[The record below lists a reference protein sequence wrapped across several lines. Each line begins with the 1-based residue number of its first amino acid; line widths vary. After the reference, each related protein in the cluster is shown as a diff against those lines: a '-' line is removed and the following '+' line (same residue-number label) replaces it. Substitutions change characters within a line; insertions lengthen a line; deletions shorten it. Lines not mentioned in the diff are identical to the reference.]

1 MLSIFPLSIFLTSA
15 VFLLLIHCPSP
26 ASDKNETPILD
37 ERYLFLQNLPK
48 ERLKVWLDAY
58 ELYKRDK
65 KARKTVTLTINS
77 SKLHNNISS
86 RSKPLVEVHWEELE
100 WRSEFTD
107 GKIYIIGTDTPFTGI
122 SHRFHPNG
130 MKSRQTSW
138 KDGKRHGLSIGWHAN
153 GLKSLLTET
162 NFYPLPLINFVS
174 KLKFRTPIKK
184 HSSQ

>member
-37 ERYLFLQNLPK
+37 DRYLFLQNLPK

-65 KARKTVTLTINS
+65 KARKTVTLTIDP

-86 RSKPLVEVHWEELE
+86 QSKPWVEVHWEELE
-100 WRSEFTD
+100 WRGEFTD
-107 GKIYIIGTDTPFTGI
+107 SKIYIIGTDTPLYRHKPSFPPQRHEI
-122 SHRFHPNG
+122 LPDQLERW
-130 MKSRQTSW
+130 QTPW
-138 KDGKRHGLSIGWHAN
+138 IVQRLA
-153 GLKSLLTET
+153 
-162 NFYPLPLINFVS
+162 F
-174 KLKFRTPIKK
+174 
-184 HSSQ
+184 